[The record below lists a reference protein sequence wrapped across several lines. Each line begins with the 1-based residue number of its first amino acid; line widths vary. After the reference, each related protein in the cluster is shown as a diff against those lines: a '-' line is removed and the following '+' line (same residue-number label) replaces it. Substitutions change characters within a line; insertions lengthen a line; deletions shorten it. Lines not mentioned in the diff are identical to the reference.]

1 MTSPTKSEM
10 DYDDSEEERSLPSNA
25 DPTDAVDV
33 LKTELD
39 NDEDTQDSTSAF
51 RSEENRPVPSLTSPG
66 RIRKRSNEE
75 IYKKSQLPVFSTTPQ
90 KTPPKAVA
98 FQYRAASEPQTSK
111 SLFGQSFEKTGFSK
125 LRNVMTA
132 SSPPPSTG
140 LTIIDEG
147 TSQVSMHDVGSAHKS
162 FIDEIEAFEKELKDE
177 FDTFERSLDSRDPSA
192 DLGKLDWDELE
203 ERFAREIDP
212 IIKEEDKV
220 RAELGARLQ
229 VSTSPGNHTAM
240 FTILAISSMDAS
252 VGRTGRR
259 ACHQKVCHSP
269 ATGQNDSY
277 NYRLR
282 TRTAFVQHS
291 ETKLDEKQEHCRHL
305 FHPSVNSLLTL
316 LTDRKVVEAFEKAM
330 QLLSA

>member
-1 MTSPTKSEM
+1 M

-229 VSTSPGNHTAM
+229 QFLLWMQVSGEQEGER
-240 FTILAISSMDAS
+240 AI
-252 VGRTGRR
+252 
-259 ACHQKVCHSP
+259 K
-269 ATGQNDSY
+269 
-277 NYRLR
+277 RLR

-291 ETKLDEKQEHCRHL
+291 ETKLDEKQEHY
-305 FHPSVNSLLTL
+305 
-316 LTDRKVVEAFEKAM
+316 RKVVEAFEKAM